1 MKNRIVKLCQ
11 IAAAWQSVISQ
22 RIDLFWEKE
31 DELYRKNKIAYA
43 HRGFLFFSSI
53 SVIFTLVLLIAV
65 YFTYGEV

>member
-1 MKNRIVKLCQ
+1 MKNRIVKLLQ
-11 IAAAWQSVISQ
+11 LAAAWQSVISQ

-53 SVIFTLVLLIAV
+53 SVIFTVVIMLCV
-65 YFTYGEV
+65 YFVGV

>member
-11 IAAAWQSVISQ
+11 LAAAWQSVISQ

-43 HRGFLFFSSI
+43 HRGFLFFFSI
-53 SVIFTLVLLIAV
+53 SVIFTVVLLIAV

>member
-11 IAAAWQSVISQ
+11 LAATWQSVISQ

-53 SVIFTLVLLIAV
+53 AVAFTIVLLISV
-65 YFTYGEV
+65 YLAYGDI